1 MGTCIPD
8 TKGWPN
14 KGFINPPPKG
24 VAEHDSGGMDPTPP
38 QEWGDGPPAP
48 AETNA
53 FSRAN

>member
-8 TKGWPN
+8 TKGWPK
-14 KGFINPPPKG
+14 KGFKNPPPKG